1 MCWFFDWRQMD
12 AFCHEHEREEHEG
25 IRSLG
30 VTIQMSRKLWTR
42 GTWREAEHR
51 SSVHPH
57 HPHHHPQPPPA
68 SGAGCDMSVFLLL
81 FPESGLR

>member
-1 MCWFFDWRQMD
+1 MD

-57 HPHHHPQPPPA
+57 HPHPA
-68 SGAGCDMSVFLLL
+68 LPRVLVVICL
-81 FPESGLR
+81 FFFSYFQSLGSADRKENQHKK